1 MKKETLKKMREKTPA
16 DIVKEIQS
24 QKDSLWQLR
33 VDLAS
38 GKVKN
43 VRQIRAIKKTI
54 AVLNTLSGENKLNQ

>member
-1 MKKETLKKMREKTPA
+1 MKKEILEKMREKSPA

-24 QKDSLWQLR
+24 KRDDLWQLR

-54 AVLNTLSGENKLNQ
+54 AVLNTLNGENKNKQ

>member
-1 MKKETLKKMREKTPA
+1 MREKTPA